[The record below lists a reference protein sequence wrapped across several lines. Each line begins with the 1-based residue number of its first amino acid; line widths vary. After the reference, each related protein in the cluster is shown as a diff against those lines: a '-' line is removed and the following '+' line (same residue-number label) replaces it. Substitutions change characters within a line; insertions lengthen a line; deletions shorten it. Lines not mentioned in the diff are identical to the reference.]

1 MGGGGWDTHSAQN
14 ARLATH
20 LRNLDAMVA
29 ALREGL
35 GGAWSNTRAVQTV
48 GCADRSLSRLAGLRS
63 STSAGKCRLA
73 RLWSL
78 AMQIKVSLAI
88 SGGTSESN
96 ALPLLTLE
104 VDAQPSIETLGLG
117 LADAKAL
124 LARMQA
130 QIVTR
135 QVDLLSSSQRRC
147 ESCGQNRAIK
157 DYHDVHYRSLFGS
170 VVVKVP
176 RWRRCE
182 CRLSTAP
189 SERRARP
196 WISAELEYV
205 QSRLAAT
212 IPYAKSSELLELL
225 LPVAGAN
232 ATSTVRRHTLDV
244 GRRLDAQGLE
254 VQPHARDMDS
264 GSNVTTVGLDG
275 GYLRL
280 CHPDEEKSFEVV
292 AGRATRAGV
301 GQRSVAFVR
310 AVDPHSHARVR
321 GVLAAFGGHDRSMEV
336 FTDGDIQL
344 RQWQL

>member
-1 MGGGGWDTHSAQN
+1 
-14 ARLATH
+14 
-20 LRNLDAMVA
+20 
-29 ALREGL
+29 
-35 GGAWSNTRAVQTV
+35 
-48 GCADRSLSRLAGLRS
+48 
-63 STSAGKCRLA
+63 
-73 RLWSL
+73 
-78 AMQIKVSLAI
+78 MQIKVSFSI
-88 SGGTSESN
+88 SGGTAESD

-104 VDAQPSIETLGLG
+104 VDAQPSIETLRLG

-135 QVDLLSSSQRRC
+135 QVELMSTCKRRC
-147 ESCGQNRAIK
+147 DGCGLNRPIK

-182 CRLSTAP
+182 CRCSTVP

-254 VQPHARDMDS
+254 VQSEAADTDT

-275 GYLRL
+275 G
-280 CHPDEEKSFEVV
+280 
-292 AGRATRAGV
+292 RACF
-301 GQRSVAFVR
+301 S
-310 AVDPHSHARVR
+310 P
-321 GVLAAFGGHDRSMEV
+321 
-336 FTDGDIQL
+336 
-344 RQWQL
+344 